1 MDRATRAKL
10 ATGAAALVVI
20 AQPARAD
27 DYVDTAT
34 KKADAATA
42 RADKWDGPTSGPAA
56 AKGKKIVFVAGDLK
70 NGGILG
76 ASEGVK
82 EAAAAIGWTLT
93 VIDGQGAVS
102 SRTAG
107 MNQALTLK
115 PDGIIVGGFDTK
127 EQQVAFDAAAKA
139 GVAVVGWHSGTRPGP
154 EPEAGIFAN
163 VTTLP
168 QDVSETAAFE
178 AIAESKGKAGVV
190 IFTDSQY
197 EIAVFKARAME
208 AAIKKCGGC
217 TVLEF
222 VDSPIA
228 ESSQRMPQLTTT
240 LLQKYGDRWTHS
252 LAINDLYFDFMGP
265 SLSAAGK
272 KGDGAPLAISAGD
285 GSESAFQR
293 IRAKQY
299 QAGTV
304 PEPLNQQ
311 GWQLVDELN
320 RAFAKAP
327 WSGYVSKIHL
337 VTANNV
343 AYDGGPRNVFDPD
356 NGYRIQYK
364 KIWGGK

>member
-1 MDRATRAKL
+1 MTKAILL
-10 ATGAAALVVI
+10 AGACAL
-20 AQPARAD
+20 ALSAGAARAD
-27 DYVDTAT
+27 DYVDMATA
-34 KKADAATA
+34 KAKAATA
-42 RADKWDGPTSGPAA
+42 HADKWDGPTSGPKVAA
-56 AKGKKIVFVAGDLK
+56 GKTIVFVSGDQK

-82 EAAAAIGWTLT
+82 EAAAAAGWKVT
-93 VIDGQGAVS
+93 VIDGQGSVS
-102 SRTAG
+102 GRTAA

-115 PDGIIVGGFDTK
+115 PDGIVVGGFDTK

-139 GVAVVGWHSGTRPGP
+139 GSVVVGWHSGTKPGP

-163 VTTLP
+163 VTTSP
-168 QDVSETAAFE
+168 KDVSDTAAFQ
-178 AIAESKGKAGVV
+178 AISDSGGKAGVI
-190 IFTDSQY
+190 IFTDTQY

-208 AAIKKCGGC
+208 AAVKKCGGC

-222 VDSPIA
+222 VDSPIG

-240 LLQKYGDRWTHS
+240 LLQKYGAKWTYS

-265 SLSAAGK
+265 SLAAAGI
-272 KGDGAPLAISAGD
+272 KGDGTPKAISAGD

-320 RAFAKAP
+320 RAFNKAE
-327 WSGYVSKIHL
+327 WSGYISAIHL
-337 VTANNV
+337 VTPDNIQF
-343 AYDGGPRNVFDPD
+343 DGGPKNVFDPD
-356 NGYRIQYK
+356 NGYRDHYK
-364 KIWGGK
+364 AIWGVK

>member
-1 MDRATRAKL
+1 MTKTILLASVCALAFATTA
-10 ATGAAALVVI
+10 
-20 AQPARAD
+20 ARAD
-27 DYVDTAT
+27 DYIDMAT
-34 KKADAATA
+34 KKAAAATE
-42 RADKWDGPTSGPAA
+42 RANKWDGPTTGPIVAA
-56 AKGKKIVFVAGDLK
+56 GKHVVFVAGDLK

-82 EAAAAIGWTLT
+82 EAAKAAGWKVT
-93 VIDGQGAVS
+93 VIDGQGTVS
-102 SRTAG
+102 ARTAA

-115 PDGIIVGGFDTK
+115 PDGIVVGGFDTK

-139 GVAVVGWHSGTRPGP
+139 GAVVVGWHSGTKPGP

-163 VTTLP
+163 VTTSP
-168 QDVSETAAFE
+168 QDVSETAAYQ
-178 AIAESKGKAGVV
+178 AIADSGGKAGVI
-190 IFTDSQY
+190 IFTDTQY

-222 VDSPIA
+222 VDSPIG
-228 ESSQRMPQLTTT
+228 ETSQRMPQLTTT
-240 LLQKYGDRWTHS
+240 LLQKYGAKWTYS

-265 SLSAAGK
+265 SLAAAGM
-272 KGDGAPLAISAGD
+272 KGDGTPKAISAGD

-304 PEPLNQQ
+304 PEPLNEQ

-320 RAFAKAP
+320 RAFNKQP
-327 WSGYVSKIHL
+327 WSGFISGIHL
-337 VTANNV
+337 VTANNI
-343 AYDGGPRNVFDPD
+343 AYDGGPKNIFDPD
-356 NGYRIQYK
+356 NGYRDQYK
-364 KIWGGK
+364 AIWGVK